1 MIIDTSGMF
10 TWPKRFLSR
19 GFYLSTL
26 TLKNTVIQNLEV
38 HSFPLIQA
46 EADSRHLIACSSIQ
60 HLLPFCLIVY
70 N

>member
-38 HSFPLIQA
+38 HSFPLILQYFQFINR
-46 EADSRHLIACSSIQ
+46 EFPVPLRYYFRSL
-60 HLLPFCLIVY
+60 
-70 N
+70 